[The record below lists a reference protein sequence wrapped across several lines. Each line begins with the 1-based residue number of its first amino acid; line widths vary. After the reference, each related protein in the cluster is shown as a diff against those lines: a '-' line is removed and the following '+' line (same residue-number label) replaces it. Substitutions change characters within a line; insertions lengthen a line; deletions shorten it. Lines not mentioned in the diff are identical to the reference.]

1 MGKLIALILSV
12 LMMLAGI
19 VLVGFGIGIGL
30 LMLVVG
36 TLGTVMMGIITS
48 ARGSF
53 VDIFTPRGFY
63 DTFVKDKVDQ
73 PDKDQTT
80 NIWDQLSKKKEK

>member
-19 VLVGFGIGIGL
+19 VLVGFGSGIGL

-36 TLGTVMMGIITS
+36 MLGTVMMGIITS

-80 NIWDQLSKKKEK
+80 NIWDQLSRKKEK